1 MGDMESRPANDIEA
15 AIAAQRFA
23 EQCEALL
30 LQAFTAEELAAIPAE
45 LRPTLDMLLKRR
57 LRQDAPE
64 PTLGE
69 LLVIRQQFEQFCEN
83 RLALPSAT
91 RLAQQLR

>member
-1 MGDMESRPANDIEA
+1 MDSRPANEIEA

-30 LQAFTAEELAAIPAE
+30 LEVFAADELAAIPAE
-45 LRPTLDMLLKRR
+45 LRPTLDMLLRRR
-57 LRQDAPE
+57 LRQDASE
-64 PTLGE
+64 PTVGE
-69 LLVIRQQFEQFCEN
+69 LLVIRQQFEQFCDHH
-83 RLALPSAT
+83 LALPGAT